1 MGRVAEHCELL
12 KIEGNDVEMRVKF
25 NPRARRLIVK
35 VHPASG
41 EVTVI
46 APSRPSLAGAV
57 EFARGQS
64 EWIAEQL
71 ASVPQRVVLR
81 IGTHIPLRGIDHI
94 IVAAADNRAAVKADF
109 TTNQI
114 TVGGRAEHHPRRI
127 MDFLKQQARR
137 DFEARVCHYA
147 APLGVHP
154 RRIVMRDTQSRWG
167 SCSTTRTL
175 SFSWRLI
182 LAPSFVLDYVAA
194 HEVAH
199 LREMNHGPR
208 FWKLVSQ
215 MVADV
220 QTPQQWLRTHG
231 MELHRYGA

>member
-1 MGRVAEHCELL
+1 MGRKAEHCELL
-12 KIEGNDVEMRVKF
+12 EIEGSDVEMRVKF

-71 ASVPQRVVLR
+71 ASVPQRVALTV
-81 IGTHIPLRGIDHI
+81 GAQIPLRGTDYV
-94 IVAAADNRAAVKADF
+94 IVAATDNRAAVRAD
-109 TTNQI
+109 TI
-114 TVGGRAEHHPRRI
+114 AREIAVGGRPEHHQRRI
-127 MDFLKQQARR
+127 IDFLKQQARR
-137 DFEARVCHYA
+137 DFETRVCAYA
-147 APLGVHP
+147 DTLSVHP

-182 LAPSFVLDYVAA
+182 LAPAFVLDYVAA

-208 FWKLVSQ
+208 FWKLLGQ
-215 MVADV
+215 MIDDV
-220 QTPQQWLRTHG
+220 DTPQQWLRSHG